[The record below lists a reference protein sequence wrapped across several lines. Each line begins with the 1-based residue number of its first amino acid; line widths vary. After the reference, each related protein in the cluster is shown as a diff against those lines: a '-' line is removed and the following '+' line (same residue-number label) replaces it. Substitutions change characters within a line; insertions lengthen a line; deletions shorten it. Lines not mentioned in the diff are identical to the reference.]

1 MSESN
6 YNFRNALNEAKL
18 TKKTQ
23 VSLEA
28 DKVLRNFISV
38 ITSSSKTLISN
49 LFLVINSTASI
60 RELVF
65 CQTGAY
71 INIYIRNLN
80 ARERDKFPFEKFAY
94 YCADTFDDAT
104 NIIVEVRNKLRTEEF
119 SVEEYELPREI
130 GINAFKV
137 FTEER

>member
-38 ITSSSKTLISN
+38 ITSSSKILSEE
-49 LFLVINSTASI
+49 SI